1 MENQMVWIKR
11 FEEVG
16 IQDIP
21 LVGGKNASLGE
32 MTRTLAQAGVKVP
45 EGFAITSKAYWDIL
59 EQNHLAGA
67 LDHLAEE
74 AEKTPKKL
82 KIVGKAARG
91 LMLHAQFPLELTLE
105 IRRAYRELCAKAGD
119 GDLAVAVRS
128 SATAE
133 DLPDASFA
141 GQQETFLNV
150 RGEKALLE
158 ACRKCYAS
166 LFTDRAI
173 SYRIEKGYSHT
184 KVALSVGVQ
193 RMVRSDIGSSGVMF
207 SIDTDS
213 GFPRVVLINAAFG
226 LGETVVQGEVDPDEY
241 MVFKPLLENPLLVP
255 ILEKKRGGKKI
266 KMTYRPGGEGTH
278 LLKTSQKEQKS
289 YVLTDAE
296 ILQLAKWAVLVEN
309 HYAKPMD
316 MEWAKDGKTG
326 ELYMVQARPETVQSR
341 KKVGVLKKYTLKE
354 KGKVL
359 LMGMAVG
366 DGIASGS
373 VCRVK
378 SARDI
383 GKFKEGSIL
392 VAEMTDPDWVPIMK
406 KAKGIITDHGG
417 RTCHAAIVSRE
428 LGIPAVVGTGKAT
441 HLLKNGQ
448 SVTLSCAEGLQ
459 GEVYQGELA
468 FEEKE
473 IRLDQ
478 MADTKTQILMNIASP
493 DAAFQWWHL
502 PVKGI
507 GLARMEFLVSDT
519 IKVHPMA
526 LVNFKTLKDKKAKKK
541 IAEITE
547 GYADK
552 TEYFVD
558 KLSRGLAQI
567 AATQYPHPVI
577 VRLSDFKTNE
587 YANLIGGAAFEPKE
601 ENPMIGWRGAS
612 RYYSPGY
619 QPGFE
624 LECKAL
630 KRVREVMGLTNIVVM
645 VPFCRTTGEADQVL
659 AVMESQGLKRG
670 EKGLQVY
677 VMCEI
682 PANVIMAEEFAKRFD
697 GFSVG
702 SNDLTQ
708 LTLGV
713 DRDSGVL
720 SKLFDEQ
727 DEAVKR
733 SIADVIRRCKA
744 TGTKIGICGQAPSDH
759 PDFAA
764 FLVRCGID
772 SISLNPDSVAAAIQS
787 VSEQEKI
794 LFAKGGPS

>member
-1 MENQMVWIKR
+1 MASENSWVLWFDK
-11 FEEVG
+11 VG
-16 IQDIP
+16 MNDLPQ
-21 LVGGKNASLGE
+21 VGGKNASLGE
-32 MTRTLAQAGVKVP
+32 MTRHLKEAGVKVP
-45 EGFAITSKAYWDIL
+45 DGFAVTSQAYWDFL
-59 EQNHLAGA
+59 EHNQLEAPLEKLA
-67 LDHLAEE
+67 AELE
-74 AEKTPKKL
+74 TKKKSL
-82 KIVGKAARG
+82 KVVGKASRDLFLKA
-91 LMLHAQFPLELTLE
+91 AFPPEMSLVILKTY
-105 IRRAYRELCAKAGD
+105 AELCDRAGTP
-119 GDLAVAVRS
+119 DLPVAVRS

-150 RGEKALLE
+150 RGAKALMD

-173 SYRIEKGYSHT
+173 SYRIEKGFSHM
-184 KVALSVGVQ
+184 KVALSIGIQ

-207 SIDTDS
+207 SIDTES
-213 GFPRVVLINAAFG
+213 GFPRAALINAAFG

-241 MVFKPLLENPLLVP
+241 MVFKPLLNDPALVP
-255 ILEKKRGGKKI
+255 ILEKKRGAKKV
-266 KMTYRPGGEGTH
+266 KMVYKAKGTR
-278 LLKTSQKEQKS
+278 LMRTSPKEQKS
-289 YVLTDAE
+289 YVLSDAE
-296 ILQLAKWAVLVEN
+296 ILQLAKWAVLVED
-309 HYAKPMD
+309 HYGKPMD

-341 KKVGVLKKYTLKE
+341 KKVGVLKKFTLKE
-354 KGKVL
+354 KGKL
-359 LMGMAVG
+359 LMEGLAVG
-366 DGIASGS
+366 DGIAAGK
-373 VCRVK
+373 VCRIK
-378 SARDI
+378 SAKEI
-383 GKFKEGSIL
+383 GRFKEGSIL

-428 LGIPAVVGTGKAT
+428 LGIPAVVGTGRAT

-448 SVTLSCAEGLQ
+448 PVTLTCAEGLQ
-459 GEVYQGELA
+459 GQVFQGELP

-473 IRLDQ
+473 IHLDQ
-478 MADTKTQILMNIASP
+478 MASTRTQILMNIASP

-507 GLARMEFLVSDT
+507 GLARMEFLVSET

-526 LVNFKTLKDKKAKKK
+526 LVNFAKLKDKRAKVR
-541 IAEITE
+541 IAALTE
-547 GYADK
+547 GYPDK
-552 TEYFVD
+552 AEYFID

-587 YANLIGGAAFEPKE
+587 YANLVGGAAFEPKE

-624 LECKAL
+624 LECRAL
-630 KRVREVMGLTNIVVM
+630 KRAREVLGLTNIIVM
-645 VPFCRTTGEADQVL
+645 VPFCRTTGEADKVL
-659 AVMESQGLKRG
+659 AVMEQQGLKRG
-670 EKGLQVY
+670 EKDLQVY

-682 PANVIMAEEFAKRFD
+682 PANVILAEEFAQRFD
-697 GFSVG
+697 GFSIG

-733 SIADVIRRCKA
+733 SIAEVIRRCRA

-787 VSEQEKI
+787 VATEE
-794 LFAKGGPS
+794 AKMKGEGK